1 MDMRA
6 QPILLAGI
14 TVRMLAE
21 LAVHAGYTVV
31 SLDYF
36 GDADLRRFCPGI
48 SLLRDRNMGY
58 SPELL
63 VETASELDARTV
75 VYNAS
80 LENHPQQVARL
91 GQKRTLLGN
100 TAEALKNVRD
110 VRKLAAVL
118 TTAGFCFPQ
127 TTAAGEKAAG
137 MQHIGRDLDKRWL
150 WKPVRSGGGHSVR
163 AWDNRSVAGEGM
175 LQERL
180 EGMVGSAAFV
190 ANGEEAVVLGLSKQF
205 VGRELFGASGFRY
218 CGNIVPPPLPSGE
231 VQAMLADVR
240 AIATLLTAEFNLQG
254 LNGLDFIWHE
264 GRVCTIEVNP
274 RPTAAME
281 LMESVYDLN
290 LFDAHVQ
297 AFSGWLPSFDLG
309 SALRDGRPHS
319 TSSGQAAAKA
329 ILFAEKEITIGDTS
343 LWFERGIRDIPYP
356 GDRIKKGHPVC
367 SVLAMAATPE
377 RCEEK
382 LAEKV
387 AEVKTWLY

>member
-1 MDMRA
+1 
-6 QPILLAGI
+6 
-14 TVRMLAE
+14 MLAE

-63 VETASELDARTV
+63 VETASGLDARTV
-75 VYNAS
+75 VYSAS

-91 GQKRTLLGN
+91 AQKRTLLGN
-100 TAEALKNVRD
+100 TAQTLNRVRD
-110 VRKLAAVL
+110 IRELAAVL

-127 TTAAGEKAAG
+127 TTAAGMK
-137 MQHIGRDLDKRWL
+137 HIERDPDNLWL
-150 WKPVRSGGGHSVR
+150 WKPARSGGGHSVR
-163 AWDNRSVAGEGM
+163 EWDGRPIAGEGV

-190 ANGEEAVVLGLSKQF
+190 ANGEEAVVLGLTKQF
-205 VGRELFGASGFRY
+205 VGEELFGASGFRY
-218 CGNIVPPPLPSGE
+218 CGNVVPPPLLGDE
-231 VQAMLADVR
+231 LQAMLAEVR
-240 AIATLLTAEFNLQG
+240 AIVTLLTAEFNLQG
-254 LNGLDFIWHE
+254 LNGLDFIWRE
-264 GRVCTIEVNP
+264 GHVCTIEVNP

-281 LMESVYDLN
+281 LVESVYDLH

-297 AFSGWLPSFDLG
+297 AFSGRLPSFDLG
-309 SALRDGRPHS
+309 SALRPSAGSPSTSSGSASEGQAHS
-319 TSSGQAAAKA
+319 TSSGPAAAKA

-343 LWFERGIRDIPYP
+343 FWFEGGIRDIPYR
-356 GDRIKKGHPVC
+356 GDRIKKGNPVC
-367 SVLAMAATPE
+367 SVLATAATPE